1 MTVGNLLVVSLL
13 IPLSTAS
20 YINGVSANV
29 DGTSTKKHEKFVPLV
44 AFECGYRN
52 KYMHEDGVWVS
63 DENRYAT
70 CLSGKLDILKYCK
83 KAYPKLNITN
93 IVEYSHEVAI
103 EKWCREEGTPCKWTH
118 TVRPY
123 QCIDGEFKSEAL
135 QVPHDCRFSHVN
147 SGESCSDYQHWRDE
161 ATKQCSAKTFN
172 GKSMTVRSFAVLEPC
187 SLDLF
192 TGVEFVCCPTVDK
205 ITAPVVG
212 ARTIEKA
219 NKLPLKEEDDDD
231 DEYDEEYDDSDE
243 ETSDE
248 KSSEGQDPYFKNKDP
263 ANEHENFKDAEERL
277 DKKHRE
283 KIEKVMKE
291 WGELE
296 ARYQQMKLKDA
307 KGAESFKI
315 SMTNRFQKTVASLE
329 DEHKRLKKQLEAT
342 HEERV
347 QAILN
352 EKKRTATHDYRQA
365 LAMHDKSANK
375 HHVLK
380 TLKTY
385 IRSEEKDRIHT
396 INRYRHLL
404 RVDQAEA
411 AAFKPTVLHRL
422 RYIDLRINGTL
433 AMLRDFPDLESQVR
447 PIAVAYWSDFRRENT
462 PELSDAA
469 IDALNSLDS
478 DAKNKKLVDLYKE
491 AYEKLHPSAKLDV
504 KAPPTTPSTTTTT
517 HKTTAEPAK
526 LLSEDSRD
534 SEEDDDE
541 YYEDEDD
548 EEVKKN
554 PIVKKPKV
562 IEIQRKEEVKKPEPP
577 KLIEKS
583 VHTEPLPTPDDSD
596 SDESD
601 EDEGIWNLIF
611 QDSIKELRVD
621 IEPIIEEKPAYYRQE
636 KLVQN
641 QKSSYSES
649 GILSSSQAVF
659 MVGAVAIVSL
669 TMLVAT
675 IVRRR
680 RAHHGFI
687 EVDVYTPEERHVA
700 GMQVNGY
707 ENPTYSF
714 FDSKA

>member
-1 MTVGNLLVVSLL
+1 MGNMLILSLL
-13 IPLSTAS
+13 IPLSTTAH
-20 YINGVSANV
+20 INGVAATL
-29 DGTSTKKHEKFVPLV
+29 DGSPSKKHEKFVPLV

-52 KYMHEDGVWVS
+52 KYMSDDGVWIS

-93 IVEYSHEVAI
+93 IVEYSHEVSI
-103 EKWCREEGTPCKWTH
+103 ENWCREEGSPCKWTH

-147 SGESCSDYQHWRDE
+147 SGDSCNDYQHWRDV
-161 ATKQCSAKTFN
+161 ATKQCMGKTFN
-172 GKSMTVRSFAVLEPC
+172 EKTMTVRSFAVLEPC

-192 TGVEFVCCPTVDK
+192 TGVEFVCCPIVDK
-205 ITAPVVG
+205 ITSPSVG
-212 ARTIEKA
+212 ARLSEHS
-219 NKLPLKEEDDDD
+219 KLPLKEDEEDK
-231 DEYDEEYDDSDE
+231 EYVDEYDDSDE
-243 ETSDE
+243 DVSIE
-248 KSSEGQDPYFKNKDP
+248 KSSEDQDPYFKNKDS
-263 ANEHENFKDAEERL
+263 ANEHENFREAEERL

-283 KIEKVMKE
+283 KIDKVMKE

-296 ARYQQMKLKDA
+296 ARYQQMKKKDA
-307 KGAESFKI
+307 KGAESFKV
-315 SMTNRFQKTVASLE
+315 SMTNRFQRTVASLE
-329 DEHKRLKKQLEAT
+329 DEHKRLKKQLETT

-462 PELSDAA
+462 PELSDSA

-504 KAPPTTPSTTTTT
+504 KAPAVTTPTTTTT
-517 HKTTAEPAK
+517 TNRQTTHEPTK
-526 LLSEDSRD
+526 LLSEDSHD

-548 EEVKKN
+548 EEVKRN
-554 PIVKKPKV
+554 PSVKKPKIV
-562 IEIQRKEEVKKPEPP
+562 EFQRKTVRRPLPP
-577 KLIEKS
+577 MLVEKS
-583 VHTEPLPTPDDSD
+583 VQTESMGEDSD

-601 EDEGIWNLIF
+601 EDAT
-611 QDSIKELRVD
+611 KELRVD
-621 IEPIIEEKPAYYRQE
+621 IEPIIEEKPAFYRQE
-636 KLVQN
+636 KLIQN
-641 QKSSYSES
+641 QKSTYHES
-649 GILSSSQAVF
+649 GLLSSSQAMF
-659 MVGAVAIVSL
+659 MVGSVAIVSL
-669 TMLVAT
+669 VVLVGT
-675 IVRRR
+675 IIRRR
-680 RAHHGFI
+680 RAHQGFI

>member
-1 MTVGNLLVVSLL
+1 MAVGNLLVASLL
-13 IPLSTAS
+13 IPLTTTTIIS
-20 YINGVSANV
+20 GVAANI
-29 DGTSTKKHEKFVPLV
+29 DATSTKKHEKFVPLV

-52 KYMHEDGVWVS
+52 KYMNEDGVWIS

-93 IVEYSHEVAI
+93 IVEYSHEMAI
-103 EKWCREEGTPCKWTH
+103 ENWCREEGKPCKWTH

-147 SGESCSDYQHWRDE
+147 SGESCNDYQHWRDE
-161 ATKQCSAKTFN
+161 ATKQCSIKTFN
-172 GKSMTVRSFAVLEPC
+172 GKPMSVRSFAVLEPC

-192 TGVEFVCCPTVDK
+192 TGVEFVCCPSIDK
-205 ITAPVVG
+205 ITVPVVG

-219 NKLPLKEEDDDD
+219 NKLPKDEEDDDD
-231 DEYDEEYDDSDE
+231 YDEEYDESDE
-243 ETSDE
+243 ESSDE

-263 ANEHENFKDAEERL
+263 ANEHENFKDAEDRL

-296 ARYQQMKLKDA
+296 ARYQQMKTKDA
-307 KGAESFKI
+307 KGAESFKV

-329 DEHKRLKKQLEAT
+329 DEHKRLKKQLETT

-352 EKKRTATHDYRQA
+352 EKKRTATHEYRQA

-447 PIAVAYWSDFRRENT
+447 PIAVAYWSDLRRENT
-462 PELSDAA
+462 PELSDSA
-469 IDALNSLDS
+469 INALNSLDS
-478 DAKNKKLVDLYKE
+478 DAKNKKLVDLYRE
-491 AYEKLHPSAKLDV
+491 AYEKSHPNAKLDV
-504 KAPPTTPSTTTTT
+504 KAPPTTTTSTTTTT
-517 HKTTAEPAK
+517 QKTTTQEPAK
-526 LLSEDSRD
+526 LLSEDSHD

-562 IEIQRKEEVKKPEPP
+562 IEYVRKEEVKKPEPP

-583 VHTEPLPTPDDSD
+583 VQTEPITMDDDSN

-601 EDEGIWNLIF
+601 EE
-611 QDSIKELRVD
+611 SIKELRVD
-621 IEPIIEEKPAYYRQE
+621 IEPIIEEKPAFYRQE
-636 KLVQN
+636 KLIQT
-641 QKSSYSES
+641 QKSMYQES
-649 GILSSSQAVF
+649 GLLSSSQVVF
-659 MVGAVAIVSL
+659 IVAAVAIVSL

-675 IVRRR
+675 VVRRR

>member
-1 MTVGNLLVVSLL
+1 FQ
-13 IPLSTAS
+13 
-20 YINGVSANV
+20 GVSANV

-52 KYMHEDGVWVS
+52 KYMSEDGVW
-63 DENRYAT
+63 
-70 CLSGKLDILKYCK
+70 
-83 KAYPKLNITN
+83 AYPKLNITN

-147 SGESCSDYQHWRDE
+147 SGESCNDYQHWRDE
-161 ATKQCSAKTFN
+161 AAKQCSAKTFN
-172 GKSMTVRSFAVLEPC
+172 GKGMTVRSFAVLEPC

-192 TGVEFVCCPTVDK
+192 TGVEFVCCPTV
-205 ITAPVVG
+205 VVG

-231 DEYDEEYDDSDE
+231 DEYDDEYDGSDE
-243 ETSDE
+243 DASDE
-248 KSSEGQDPYFKNKDP
+248 KSSEGQDPYFKSKDP
-263 ANEHENFKDAEERL
+263 VNEHENFKDAEERL

-296 ARYQQMKLKDA
+296 ARYQQMKLKDT
-307 KGAESFKI
+307 KGAESFKV

-411 AAFKPTVLHRL
+411 AAFKPTVHRPSHQRHFGYASRL
-422 RYIDLRINGTL
+422 PRSRK
-433 AMLRDFPDLESQVR
+433 
-447 PIAVAYWSDFRRENT
+447 PIAYWSDFRRENT

-478 DAKNKKLVDLYKE
+478 DAKNKKLVDLYKPHHRRRQ
-491 AYEKLHPSAKLDV
+491 LLTR
-504 KAPPTTPSTTTTT
+504 PPKP
-517 HKTTAEPAK
+517 

-554 PIVKKPKV
+554 PIIKKPKI
-562 IEIQRKEEVKKPEPP
+562 IEIQRKEDVKKVEAP
-577 KLIEKS
+577 KLVEKS
-583 VHTEPLPTPDDSD
+583 VQTDPLPTPDDSD
-596 SDESD
+596 SDESE
-601 EDEGIWNLIF
+601 EDE
-611 QDSIKELRVD
+611 DSIKELRVD

-636 KLVQN
+636 KLIQN
-641 QKSSYSES
+641 QVSY
-649 GILSSSQAVF
+649 I
-659 MVGAVAIVSL
+659 
-669 TMLVAT
+669 T
-675 IVRRR
+675 
-680 RAHHGFI
+680 FI
-687 EVDVYTPEERHVA
+687 
-700 GMQVNGY
+700 
-707 ENPTYSF
+707 F
-714 FDSKA
+714 W

>member
-1 MTVGNLLVVSLL
+1 
-13 IPLSTAS
+13 
-20 YINGVSANV
+20 
-29 DGTSTKKHEKFVPLV
+29 
-44 AFECGYRN
+44 
-52 KYMHEDGVWVS
+52 
-63 DENRYAT
+63 
-70 CLSGKLDILKYCK
+70 
-83 KAYPKLNITN
+83 
-93 IVEYSHEVAI
+93 
-103 EKWCREEGTPCKWTH
+103 
-118 TVRPY
+118 
-123 QCIDGEFKSEAL
+123 
-135 QVPHDCRFSHVN
+135 
-147 SGESCSDYQHWRDE
+147 
-161 ATKQCSAKTFN
+161 
-172 GKSMTVRSFAVLEPC
+172 
-187 SLDLF
+187 
-192 TGVEFVCCPTVDK
+192 
-205 ITAPVVG
+205 
-212 ARTIEKA
+212 
-219 NKLPLKEEDDDD
+219 
-231 DEYDEEYDDSDE
+231 
-243 ETSDE
+243 
-248 KSSEGQDPYFKNKDP
+248 
-263 ANEHENFKDAEERL
+263 
-277 DKKHRE
+277 
-283 KIEKVMKE
+283 MKE

-296 ARYQQMKLKDA
+296 ARYQQMKTKDA
-307 KGAESFKI
+307 KGAESFKV

-352 EKKRTATHDYRQA
+352 EKKRTATHEYRQA

-462 PELSDAA
+462 PELSDSA

-491 AYEKLHPSAKLDV
+491 AYEKLHPNAKLDV
-504 KAPPTTPSTTTTT
+504 KAPPTTTVTTTTT
-517 HKTTAEPAK
+517 TQKTTQEPAK
-526 LLSEDSRD
+526 LLSEDSHD

-554 PIVKKPKV
+554 PTVKKPK
-562 IEIQRKEEVKKPEPP
+562 E
-577 KLIEKS
+577 
-583 VHTEPLPTPDDSD
+583 
-596 SDESD
+596 
-601 EDEGIWNLIF
+601 
-611 QDSIKELRVD
+611 SIKELRVD
-621 IEPIIEEKPAYYRQE
+621 IEPIIEEKPAFYRQE
-636 KLVQN
+636 KLVQT
-641 QKSSYSES
+641 QKSSYQES
-649 GILSSSQAVF
+649 GLLSSSQAVF
-659 MVGAVAIVSL
+659 IVGMVALVSL

>member
-1 MTVGNLLVVSLL
+1 MTVGNMLVISLL
-13 IPLSTAS
+13 IPLLTTTHLNSHAS
-20 YINGVSANV
+20 SF
-29 DGTSTKKHEKFVPLV
+29 DESSSSKKHEKFVPLV
-44 AFECGYRN
+44 AFQCGYRN
-52 KYMHEDGVWVS
+52 KYMNDDGMWIT
-63 DENRYAT
+63 DDNRYAT

-83 KAYPKLNITN
+83 K
-93 IVEYSHEVAI
+93 E
-103 EKWCREEGTPCKWTH
+103 
-118 TVRPY
+118 
-123 QCIDGEFKSEAL
+123 
-135 QVPHDCRFSHVN
+135 
-147 SGESCSDYQHWRDE
+147 
-161 ATKQCSAKTFN
+161 FN
-172 GKSMTVRSFAVLEPC
+172 GKAMTVRSFAVLEPC

-192 TGVEFVCCPTVDK
+192 TGVEFVCCPAVDK
-205 ITAPVVG
+205 VTSVVVNRQDAG
-212 ARTIEKA
+212 HS
-219 NKLPLKEEDDDD
+219 KLPPKEDETEED
-231 DEYDEEYDDSDE
+231 YNEYDDSDE
-243 ETSDE
+243 DLSTE
-248 KSSEGQDPYFKNKDP
+248 KSSEDQDPYFKNRDSS
-263 ANEHENFKDAEERL
+263 NEHENFKDAEDRL

-283 KIEKVMKE
+283 KIDKVMKE

-296 ARYQQMKLKDA
+296 ARYQQMKAKDA
-307 KGAESFKI
+307 KGAESFKV

-329 DEHKRLKKQLEAT
+329 EEHKRLKKQLETT

-462 PELSDAA
+462 PELSDSA

-478 DAKNKKLVDLYKE
+478 DAKNKRLVDLYKE
-491 AYEKLHPSAKLDV
+491 AYEKLHPSDKLDV
-504 KAPPTTPSTTTTT
+504 KAPQGTTPVTTTVDKAFHEQT
-517 HKTTAEPAK
+517 K
-526 LLSEDSRD
+526 LLSEDSHN

-548 EEVKKN
+548 EEVKKS
-554 PIVKKPKV
+554 PIVIKPKV
-562 IEIQRKEEVKKPEPP
+562 VEIRKKEDMKKLTPP
-577 KLIEKS
+577 KLVEKS
-583 VHTEPLPTPDDSD
+583 VQTERLPQEDDFD
-596 SDESD
+596 SNESD
-601 EDEGIWNLIF
+601 EDIT
-611 QDSIKELRVD
+611 KELRVD
-621 IEPIIEEKPAYYRQE
+621 IEPIIDEKPAFYRHE

-641 QKSSYSES
+641 QKSTYYES
-649 GILSSSQAVF
+649 GLLSSSQAVF
-659 MVGAVAIVSL
+659 MVGAVAIVSI
-669 TMLVAT
+669 TILVAT
-675 IVRRR
+675 IIRRR
-680 RAHHGFI
+680 RMHQGFI

>member
-1 MTVGNLLVVSLL
+1 MPCSKLLYLIEFSLQ
-13 IPLSTAS
+13 
-20 YINGVSANV
+20 GVSANI
-29 DGTSTKKHEKFVPLV
+29 DGAPSKKHEKFVPLV

-52 KYMHEDGVWVS
+52 KYMNEDGVWVS

-103 EKWCREEGTPCKWTH
+103 EKCKIFGNEDETLTH
-118 TVRPY
+118 DMKDSI
-123 QCIDGEFKSEAL
+123 QNGEFKSEAL

-147 SGESCSDYQHWRDE
+147 SGESCNDYQHWQDE
-161 ATKQCSAKTFN
+161 ATKQCRAKTFN
-172 GKSMTVRSFAVLEPC
+172 GKPMTVRSFAVLEPC

-192 TGVEFVCCPTVDK
+192 TGVEFVCCPTVD
-205 ITAPVVG
+205 AS
-212 ARTIEKA
+212 
-219 NKLPLKEEDDDD
+219 DD
-231 DEYDEEYDDSDE
+231 
-243 ETSDE
+243 

-263 ANEHENFKDAEERL
+263 ANEHENFKDAEDRL

-296 ARYQQMKLKDA
+296 ARYQQMKAKDA
-307 KGAESFKI
+307 KGAESFKV

-329 DEHKRLKKQLEAT
+329 DEHKRLKKQLETT

-352 EKKRTATHDYRQA
+352 EKKRTATHEYRQA

-462 PELSDAA
+462 PELSDSA

-478 DAKNKKLVDLYKE
+478 DAKNKRLVDLYKKSFNPSFMLVMLLQE

-504 KAPPTTPSTTTTT
+504 KAPPTTTVASTTQKTT
-517 HKTTAEPAK
+517 HEPAK
-526 LLSEDSRD
+526 LLSEDSHD

-548 EEVKKN
+548 EEVKKS
-554 PIVKKPKV
+554 PVVKKPKV

-577 KLIEKS
+577 KLSEKS
-583 VHTEPLPTPDDSD
+583 VQTDDDSN

-601 EDEGIWNLIF
+601 EE
-611 QDSIKELRVD
+611 SIKELRVD
-621 IEPIIEEKPAYYRQE
+621 IEPIIEEKPAFYRQE
-636 KLVQN
+636 KLIQTQVRDTSIIHLFEEGSCWN
-641 QKSSYSES
+641 YLWRIGTVFLNEHVILDEFEIVVKPAKSMYQES
-649 GILSSSQAVF
+649 GLLSSSQAVF

>member
-1 MTVGNLLVVSLL
+1 MMTTM
-13 IPLSTAS
+13 STM
-20 YINGVSANV
+20 
-29 DGTSTKKHEKFVPLV
+29 
-44 AFECGYRN
+44 RN
-52 KYMHEDGVWVS
+52 MTTAMK
-63 DENRYAT
+63 
-70 CLSGKLDILKYCK
+70 
-83 KAYPKLNITN
+83 
-93 IVEYSHEVAI
+93 
-103 EKWCREEGTPCKWTH
+103 
-118 TVRPY
+118 
-123 QCIDGEFKSEAL
+123 
-135 QVPHDCRFSHVN
+135 QVN
-147 SGESCSDYQHWRDE
+147 NWQ
-161 ATKQCSAKTFN
+161 
-172 GKSMTVRSFAVLEPC
+172 
-187 SLDLF
+187 LF
-192 TGVEFVCCPTVDK
+192 TRFLTE
-205 ITAPVVG
+205 
-212 ARTIEKA
+212 
-219 NKLPLKEEDDDD
+219 
-231 DEYDEEYDDSDE
+231 S
-243 ETSDE
+243 SDE

-283 KIEKVMKE
+283 KIE
-291 WGELE
+291 
-296 ARYQQMKLKDA
+296 
-307 KGAESFKI
+307 
-315 SMTNRFQKTVASLE
+315 KTVASLE

-526 LLSEDSRD
+526 
-534 SEEDDDE
+534 
-541 YYEDEDD
+541 
-548 EEVKKN
+548 
-554 PIVKKPKV
+554 
-562 IEIQRKEEVKKPEPP
+562 
-577 KLIEKS
+577 
-583 VHTEPLPTPDDSD
+583 
-596 SDESD
+596 
-601 EDEGIWNLIF
+601 
-611 QDSIKELRVD
+611 
-621 IEPIIEEKPAYYRQE
+621 
-636 KLVQN
+636 
-641 QKSSYSES
+641 
-649 GILSSSQAVF
+649 
-659 MVGAVAIVSL
+659 
-669 TMLVAT
+669 AT
-675 IVRRR
+675 IIWILCLD
-680 RAHHGFI
+680 HMWLNDI
-687 EVDVYTPEERHVA
+687 LT
-700 GMQVNGY
+700 
-707 ENPTYSF
+707 
-714 FDSKA
+714 

>member
-1 MTVGNLLVVSLL
+1 M
-13 IPLSTAS
+13 I
-20 YINGVSANV
+20 
-29 DGTSTKKHEKFVPLV
+29 
-44 AFECGYRN
+44 
-52 KYMHEDGVWVS
+52 
-63 DENRYAT
+63 
-70 CLSGKLDILKYCK
+70 
-83 KAYPKLNITN
+83 
-93 IVEYSHEVAI
+93 
-103 EKWCREEGTPCKWTH
+103 
-118 TVRPY
+118 
-123 QCIDGEFKSEAL
+123 
-135 QVPHDCRFSHVN
+135 
-147 SGESCSDYQHWRDE
+147 
-161 ATKQCSAKTFN
+161 FN

-192 TGVEFVCCPTVDK
+192 TGVEFVCCPTVDSS
-205 ITAPVVG
+205 
-212 ARTIEKA
+212 
-219 NKLPLKEEDDDD
+219 DD
-231 DEYDEEYDDSDE
+231 
-243 ETSDE
+243 

-307 KGAESFKI
+307 KGAESFKV
-315 SMTNRFQKTVASLE
+315 SMTNRFQKTVAALE
-329 DEHKRLKKQLEAT
+329 DEHKRLKKQLETT

-517 HKTTAEPAK
+517 RKSTEEPAK

-583 VHTEPLPTPDDSD
+583 VHTEPLPTADDSD

-601 EDEGIWNLIF
+601 EDE
-611 QDSIKELRVD
+611 DSIKELRVD

-659 MVGAVAIVSL
+659 MIGAVAIVSL

-687 EVDVYTPEERHVA
+687 EVVYFEI
-700 GMQVNGY
+700 
-707 ENPTYSF
+707 F
-714 FDSKA
+714 I